1 MLAAMGKEAVML
13 LRDAECSIL
22 LVWFSLRDGTSRT
35 GRPLPQVMQS
45 VFETM
50 AQLYSSGFA
59 SSSRKD
65 PAKRERGSDLGT
77 LSQANGDVS
86 NSPEWDSIPPPASQR
101 SQSF

>member
-1 MLAAMGKEAVML
+1 MGKEAVML

-50 AQLYSSGFA
+50 AQLTA
-59 SSSRKD
+59 L
-65 PAKRERGSDLGT
+65 DLPLLQGKT
-77 LSQANGDVS
+77 QQSVS
-86 NSPEWDSIPPPASQR
+86 VAQTWAR
-101 SQSF
+101 